1 MSKDISS
8 RQKINKET
16 LTLDDTLNQMDFV
29 DIYRKQKNTHSF
41 KVHMKPSQYKS
52 HGRPQNKSH

>member
-16 LTLDDTLNQMDFV
+16 LTLNDTLNQMDFV
-29 DIYRKQKNTHSF
+29 DIYRKQKNIHSF
-41 KVHMKPSQYKS
+41 KVYMKSSQYKA